1 MQRRAASESEPVV
14 AALWDCLADND
25 RRRVEQFLELVQQT
39 FVAPFAIADGQPPKR
54 SAKRKAK

>member
-1 MQRRAASESEPVV
+1 
-14 AALWDCLADND
+14 LADND